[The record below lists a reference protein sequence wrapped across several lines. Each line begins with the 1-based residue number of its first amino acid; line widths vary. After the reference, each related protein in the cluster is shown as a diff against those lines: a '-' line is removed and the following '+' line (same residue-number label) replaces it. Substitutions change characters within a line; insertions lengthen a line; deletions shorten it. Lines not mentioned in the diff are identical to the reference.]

1 MGVVPEAAGS
11 WSSLNPAYSLCCSS
25 LFLLNRVC
33 LCLGSQELTPTRSSK
48 KMEFVACSRRK
59 LDVGSTLEA
68 IGKPADPRPETRHR
82 KLYKPYAPAKPL
94 TIERTPF

>member
-1 MGVVPEAAGS
+1 
-11 WSSLNPAYSLCCSS
+11 
-25 LFLLNRVC
+25 
-33 LCLGSQELTPTRSSK
+33 
-48 KMEFVACSRRK
+48 MEFVACSRRK